1 MPRPA
6 SLLPLALAVLAT
18 QAGLA
23 EPSAPPT
30 DTGAAEESG
39 EGRASAQPQES
50 GEGRAPAP
58 PETRASASIPDE
70 TAPPTL
76 RVTNLAGHALSGTL
90 VRVSDQ
96 SLFLRLDSGAVR
108 EIPFRVLAPGER
120 ERVRALAGAPADIP
134 REHTLAQRE
143 LDLALARIDAR
154 ESAGEI
160 DAAKAAALRSEAR
173 AWASL
178 QKQKATREKAR

>member
-1 MPRPA
+1 MLRPA
-6 SLLPLALAVLAT
+6 SILPLALAVLST

-23 EPSAPPT
+23 EPSAPPN
-30 DTGAAEESG
+30 DTGTAEE
-39 EGRASAQPQES
+39 R

-58 PETRASASIPDE
+58 PETHGSASLSDE

-76 RVTNLAGHALSGTL
+76 CVTNLAGHALSGTL
-90 VRVSDQ
+90 DRVSDQ

-134 REHTLAQRE
+134 QEHTLAQRE
-143 LDLALARIDAR
+143 LDLALARIAAR

-178 QKQKATREKAR
+178 

>member
-1 MPRPA
+1 MLRPA

-30 DTGAAEESG
+30 DTGAAEE
-39 EGRASAQPQES
+39 P

-58 PETRASASIPDE
+58 PETSGSASLPDE

-76 RVTNLAGHALSGTL
+76 CVTNLAGHALSGTL
-90 VRVSDQ
+90 DRVSDQ

-134 REHTLAQRE
+134 QEHTLAQRE
-143 LDLALARIDAR
+143 LDLALARIAAR

-173 AWASL
+173 AWASF